1 VKFSSTLPEPPAGN
15 PAYNSHSVDL
25 VPMPVQ
31 CPHDAMR
38 ANIVGLLV
46 DFPETSLFID
56 GDLGPTA
63 ISR

>member
-1 VKFSSTLPEPPAGN
+1 LPEPPAGN
-15 PAYNSHSVDL
+15 PAYNSHPSIWFRCL
-25 VPMPVQ
+25 SSARTTP
-31 CPHDAMR
+31 MR

-46 DFPETSLFID
+46 DVPETSLFID